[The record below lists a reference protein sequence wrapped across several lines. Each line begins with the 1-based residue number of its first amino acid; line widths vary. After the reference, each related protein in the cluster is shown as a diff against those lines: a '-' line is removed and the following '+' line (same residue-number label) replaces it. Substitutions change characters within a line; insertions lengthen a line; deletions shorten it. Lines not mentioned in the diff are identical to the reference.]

1 MFIDCLEEKIKEIK
15 CWKKFLFVVLLV
27 DIDRFKVLNN
37 CFGYYI
43 INKLIVMIVKKLK
56 ILLNYGNIVV
66 CLSLDEFGILL
77 ENILDIS
84 DVIYIVD

>member
-1 MFIDCLEEKIKEIK
+1 
-15 CWKKFLFVVLLV
+15 
-27 DIDRFKVLNN
+27 
-37 CFGYYI
+37 
-43 INKLIVMIVKKLK
+43 MIVKKLK

-84 DVIYIVD
+84 DVMYIVD